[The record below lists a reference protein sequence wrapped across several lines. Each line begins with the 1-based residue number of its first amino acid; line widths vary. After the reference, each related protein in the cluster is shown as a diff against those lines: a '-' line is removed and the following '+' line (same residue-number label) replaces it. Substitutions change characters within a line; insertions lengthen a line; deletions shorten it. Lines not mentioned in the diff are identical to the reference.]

1 VTPDLHFVFDTNAI
15 VSALLFKSSV
25 PGQAFATAM
34 ERGKILFSQATFL
47 ELNDVLRRKKFDRY
61 LTLDERE
68 EVLVSLLRDAIVS
81 ETDEEITSCRDKK
94 DNKFLEIAV
103 AGSAR
108 CLVTGDQDLLAL
120 HPFRAISILTPAAFL
135 QSVTEPSK

>member
-34 ERGKILFSQATFL
+34 ERGKFLFSQATFL
-47 ELNDVLRRKKFDRY
+47 ELNDVLRRKK
-61 LTLDERE
+61 L
-68 EVLVSLLRDAIVS
+68 
-81 ETDEEITSCRDKK
+81 
-94 DNKFLEIAV
+94 

-120 HPFRAISILTPAAFL
+120 HHFVQF
-135 QSVTEPSK
+135 QS